1 MVSAVT
7 LGEVNT
13 SNLGSLVS
21 MVTAGPAVWVQL
33 MPLTVS
39 PLARVGQARR
49 EVAVSARTVMKLP
62 AGAALTTTSAL
73 ALALRPSVKVTS
85 ARRRTVPGAAGSKAT
100 VALRAA
106 CNSTVAPLS
115 CTQLMSARAPL
126 HACTVA
132 LAVLPAATV
141 VSARIRAT
149 QAPGSTGGV
158 GAPGEDPPPPPQAAS
173 REAARPRAARRR
185 PGQVDCEL
193 DKLKTIEAFG
203 FTEVLI
209 KVTGCAK
216 LIAPQIAGLR

>member
-13 SNLGSLVS
+13 SNRGSLVS

-39 PLARVGQARR
+39 PLARVGQARK
-49 EVAVSARTVMKLP
+49 EVAVSARTAWSARTVMKLP
-62 AGAALTTTSAL
+62 AGAALTATSVL

-100 VALRAA
+100 VALRPA
-106 CNSTVAPLS
+106 CSSTVAPLS
-115 CTQLMSARAPL
+115 CTQLMSARTPL

-141 VSARIRAT
+141 VSATMRVT
-149 QAPGSTGGV
+149 QGPGSTGGAGV
-158 GAPGEDPPPPPQAAS
+158 TGADPPPPP
-173 REAARPRAARRR
+173 PRLPAGRQRGR
-185 PGQVDCEL
+185 GQPG
-193 DKLKTIEAFG
+193 
-203 FTEVLI
+203 
-209 KVTGCAK
+209 
-216 LIAPQIAGLR
+216 AGLARWIASSTS